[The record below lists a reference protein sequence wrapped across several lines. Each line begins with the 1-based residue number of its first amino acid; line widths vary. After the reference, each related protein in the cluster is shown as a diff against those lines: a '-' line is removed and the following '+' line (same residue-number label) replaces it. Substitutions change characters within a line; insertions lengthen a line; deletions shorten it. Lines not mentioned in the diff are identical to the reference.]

1 VEEDTFV
8 VAVLIRFQMGVVRKR
23 RILLLLLLLLL
34 LLAAVH

>member
-8 VAVLIRFQMGVVRKR
+8 VAALIRFQVGIVRKW
-23 RILLLLLLLLL
+23 RILLLLLL

>member
-8 VAVLIRFQMGVVRKR
+8 AAALIRFQMGIVRKR
-23 RILLLLLLLLL
+23 RFVLLLLLL

>member
-8 VAVLIRFQMGVVRKR
+8 VTVLIRFQMGVVRKR

-34 LLAAVH
+34 LAAVH